1 MAVMVTSMKTKSYEE
16 LSKIDD
22 FEKRY
27 EYLKLNGKVA
37 EETFG
42 HARYLNQ
49 DFYKNDPDWLQVRD
63 EVIIRDDGCDLGIKG
78 RTIGGCIFVHHINP
92 ITKEQIIARDRSLYD
107 PNNLICCS
115 KRTHDAIHY
124 SSSDL
129 LIKDPIARTKNDTC
143 PWKH

>member
-1 MAVMVTSMKTKSYEE
+1 MTSMKTKSYEE
-16 LSKIDD
+16 LSKIED
-22 FEKRY
+22 FEQRY
-27 EYLKLNGKVA
+27 EYLKMNGKVT

-124 SSSDL
+124 GSVDL
-129 LIKDPIARTKNDTC
+129 LIKDPITRTKNDTC

>member
-1 MAVMVTSMKTKSYEE
+1 MAVTVTSMKTKSYEE

-27 EYLKLNGKVA
+27 EYLKLNGKVS

-49 DFYKNDPDWLQVRD
+49 DFYKRDPDWLQVRD

-78 RTIGGCIFVHHINP
+78 RTITGCIFVHHINP
-92 ITKEQIIARDRSLYD
+92 ITKEQIIAKDRSLYD

-129 LIKDPIARTKNDTC
+129 LIKDPITRTKNDTC

>member
-42 HARYLNQ
+42 HERYLNQ
-49 DFYKNDPDWLQVRD
+49 DFYKRDPDWLQVRD
-63 EVIIRDDGCDLGIKG
+63 EVIIRDDGCDLGVKG
-78 RTIGGCIFVHHINP
+78 RTITGCIFVHHINP
-92 ITKEQIIARDRSLYD
+92 ITKEQIIENVNAQKYVEGADYFLMEQ
-107 PNNLICCS
+107 L
-115 KRTHDAIHY
+115 RTIF
-124 SSSDL
+124 
-129 LIKDPIARTKNDTC
+129 
-143 PWKH
+143 

>member
-1 MAVMVTSMKTKSYEE
+1 MTSMKTKSYEE

-27 EYLKLNGKVA
+27 KYLKLNGKVA

-49 DFYKNDPDWLQVRD
+49 DFYKRDPDWLQVRD
-63 EVIIRDDGCDLGIKG
+63 EVIIRDDGCDLGLKG
-78 RTIGGCIFVHHINP
+78 RTIGGCIFAHHINP
-92 ITKEQIIARDRSLYD
+92 ITKEQIIAKDRSLYD

-129 LIKDPIARTKNDTC
+129 LIKDPITRTKNDTC